1 MTSNLLQT
9 LTTNW
14 HFARFLRLGFA
25 LWIGYSAITSQQP
38 IFLLIAGLFAFQAIT
53 NTGCCGASGCSTS
66 SVTPADEKTME
77 TTPIEITYEEVK

>member
-1 MTSNLLQT
+1 MTSNLLQI

-38 IFLLIAGLFAFQAIT
+38 IFFLLAGIFVFQAIT
-53 NTGCCGASGCSTS
+53 NTGCCGASGCAAPSTAKP
-66 SVTPADEKTME
+66 TDEHSPE
-77 TTPIEITYEEVK
+77 NPVEITYEEVK